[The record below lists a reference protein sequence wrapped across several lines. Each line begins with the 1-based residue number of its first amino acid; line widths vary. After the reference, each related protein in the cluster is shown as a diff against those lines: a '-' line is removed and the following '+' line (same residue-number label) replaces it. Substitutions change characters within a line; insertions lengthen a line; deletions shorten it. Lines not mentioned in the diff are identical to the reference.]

1 LIRVFISTQEENKE
15 EEFFLISNLKLT
27 PDQDRILTHI
37 EAPQIIKY
45 QLQMAS
51 STSYVVHKSG
61 VSMMVAQ
68 GSIYHLL
75 NPIETSRDPQYV
87 QLYIYC
93 ATNDLGLLAVSQL
106 EVM

>member
-1 LIRVFISTQEENKE
+1 
-15 EEFFLISNLKLT
+15 
-27 PDQDRILTHI
+27 
-37 EAPQIIKY
+37 
-45 QLQMAS
+45 
-51 STSYVVHKSG
+51 
-61 VSMMVAQ
+61 MMVSQ

-93 ATNDLGLLAVSQL
+93 ATNDLGLLDVSQL